1 VGEFLI
7 LLGAFKVVP
16 VITII
21 ATASLILAG
30 VYSLI
35 MIHRALFGQPKSQD
49 KLADLS
55 GRELS
60 LIVSLVGIL
69 LFLGLYPQPVL
80 NVSQGAM
87 ARIEHIYAPVSTSSV
102 IAPVTTLAP

>member
-49 KLADLS
+49 KLA
-55 GRELS
+55 RF
-60 LIVSLVGIL
+60 VG
-69 LFLGLYPQPVL
+69 
-80 NVSQGAM
+80 
-87 ARIEHIYAPVSTSSV
+87 T
-102 IAPVTTLAP
+102 